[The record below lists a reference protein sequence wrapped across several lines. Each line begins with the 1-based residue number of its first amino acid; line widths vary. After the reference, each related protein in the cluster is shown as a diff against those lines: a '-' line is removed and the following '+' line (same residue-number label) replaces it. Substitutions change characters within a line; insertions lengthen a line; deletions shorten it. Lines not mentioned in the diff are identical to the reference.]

1 MEHVLR
7 VICVF
12 EGGQPRKLVG
22 RIRATHPC
30 GAFVAERIDV
40 LTSREGIESGSR
52 TPRERDSPVV
62 LGGGRPP
69 ARGAVFER
77 GVPGGEG
84 SGLFGHLR
92 DRAARRLEGH
102 VLGISARGLPPA
114 VPQAPASLVRK
125 RG

>member
-62 LGGGRPP
+62 LGGVRPP
-69 ARGAVFER
+69 ARGDVFER
-77 GVPGGEG
+77 GVSGGE
-84 SGLFGHLR
+84 SSVLFGHLR
-92 DRAARRLEGH
+92 GRAAPRLPAQILEN
-102 VLGISARGLPPA
+102 SAPGVPPA
-114 VPQAPASLVRK
+114 L
-125 RG
+125 

>member
-62 LGGGRPP
+62 LGGVRPP
-69 ARGAVFER
+69 ARGDGFQR
-77 GVPGGEG
+77 GGSGGG
-84 SGLFGHLR
+84 RRGLFGHL
-92 DRAARRLEGH
+92 
-102 VLGISARGLPPA
+102 SAR
-114 VPQAPASLVRK
+114 APRRPEANIL
-125 RG
+125 

>member
-62 LGGGRPP
+62 LGGVRPP
-69 ARGAVFER
+69 APGDAFER
-77 GVPGGEG
+77 GGSEGAPSVP
-84 SGLFGHLR
+84 FGHLGR
-92 DRAARRLEGH
+92 CAPLRLAAHIWE
-102 VLGISARGLPPA
+102 SAHPWP
-114 VPQAPASLVRK
+114 
-125 RG
+125 

>member
-7 VICVF
+7 VIFVF

-62 LGGGRPP
+62 LGGVRPP
-69 ARGAVFER
+69 APRGGFET
-77 GVPGGEG
+77 GFSVVESQVPF
-84 SGLFGHLR
+84 SAT
-92 DRAARRLEGH
+92 RALA
-102 VLGISARGLPPA
+102 PPR
-114 VPQAPASLVRK
+114 PQAQ
-125 RG
+125 